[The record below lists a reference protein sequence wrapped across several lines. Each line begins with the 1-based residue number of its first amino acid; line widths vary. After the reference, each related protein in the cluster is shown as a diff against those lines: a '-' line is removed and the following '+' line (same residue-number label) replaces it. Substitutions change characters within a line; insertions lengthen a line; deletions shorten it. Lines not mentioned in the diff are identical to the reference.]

1 MSPLSCAE
9 WRRCPCSRWASSAR
23 NSRPTRCAQSGAAS
37 RRSRSGGATLLRGH
51 RRTGD
56 TAAPRPRCCAP
67 CLRRVLRR
75 AWLTRVPLERAQA
88 RQRVQGAL
96 GRPAS
101 VVPPQHIDRALA
113 EHVVPDGRGD
123 WRALACRA
131 SQRAPPC
138 TPVCRCRLLCLQLT
152 PVLGAR
158 RARPQNE
165 DKPEFVTLK
174 ARAEAINF
182 MRDESEEDLGLQ
194 VSMSLDSM
202 TSLTKV
208 HRRPLKEHH
217 DSKKDHDFGEDE
229 VIELS
234 DEPFLFHMNGS
245 PVGAMLMV
253 KLLGVRRADTFEL
266 GSALFDLSTIAVG
279 ARAVQVS
286 CELESAI
293 SREKKPSIRIELKL
307 CPRRKAFT
315 FSYLREEPLF
325 HCSGY
330 TITANGIRQFP
341 HPYKKNG
348 MPAGVAYANLQ
359 VVGKLAWGED
369 IEGLEVVRAVDGN
382 GGSYT
387 IQKFSIMQTSARNY
401 LVNSLDGLLDALPET
416 TVRFFD
422 AFLVGARVCLVL
434 DERGGVYLRDAIQET
449 GACPEMVASIV
460 LRQVLTGIQ
469 YLHEHKSRLHL
480 DIDARNILCLKN
492 GECHL
497 GGFCYSTKHI
507 GRTSNFAG
515 PFYHMSPERLL
526 GLECSFAA
534 DVWSI
539 GILAIELALGKG
551 PYDMTQFEGPN
562 ALFEFRKMVAEGQHG
577 PSLKGVK
584 GVTDAFRSFVAMCLH
599 KNISRRALPGDLLAH
614 PFIQRYESF
623 LLPAGS
629 WLCKQKKPN
638 VEISFNVEHRELRK

>member
-1 MSPLSCAE
+1 M
-9 WRRCPCSRWASSAR
+9 
-23 NSRPTRCAQSGAAS
+23 
-37 RRSRSGGATLLRGH
+37 
-51 RRTGD
+51 
-56 TAAPRPRCCAP
+56 
-67 CLRRVLRR
+67 
-75 AWLTRVPLERAQA
+75 
-88 RQRVQGAL
+88 
-96 GRPAS
+96 
-101 VVPPQHIDRALA
+101 
-113 EHVVPDGRGD
+113 
-123 WRALACRA
+123 
-131 SQRAPPC
+131 
-138 TPVCRCRLLCLQLT
+138 
-152 PVLGAR
+152 
-158 RARPQNE
+158 
-165 DKPEFVTLK
+165 TLK

-182 MRDESEEDLGLQ
+182 VRDESEEDLGLQ

-208 HRRPLKEHH
+208 HRKASKEHH
-217 DSKKDHDFGEDE
+217 DLKKDHDSGEDE
-229 VIELS
+229 TIELT

-245 PVGAMLMV
+245 SVGAMLMV
-253 KLLGVRRADTFEL
+253 KLLGVRRGADTFDL

-279 ARAVQVS
+279 APAVQIS

-341 HPYKKNG
+341 YPYKKSG
-348 MPAGVAYANLQ
+348 MPAGVSFANLQ
-359 VVGKLAWGED
+359 VVGKLAWAEE
-369 IEGLEVVRAVDGN
+369 IEGLEVQRAVDGN

-387 IQKFSIMQTSARNY
+387 IQKFSIMTTSARNY
-401 LVNSLDGLLDALPET
+401 LVNSLHGLLDALPET

-422 AFLVGARVCLVL
+422 AFLVGATVCLVL
-434 DERGGVYLRDAIQET
+434 DEMGGVYLRDAIQDA

-492 GECHL
+492 GECRL

-551 PYDMTQFEGPN
+551 PYDMSQFKGPN
-562 ALFEFRKMVAEGQHG
+562 AASRPRREEKEISTHAHTQVFEFRKMVVDVEGHG

-599 KNISRRALPGDLLAH
+599 KNMSRRASPSDLLAH

-629 WLCKQKKPN
+629 WLCKQKKPM
-638 VEISFNVEHRELRK
+638 VEISFNVEHREIRK